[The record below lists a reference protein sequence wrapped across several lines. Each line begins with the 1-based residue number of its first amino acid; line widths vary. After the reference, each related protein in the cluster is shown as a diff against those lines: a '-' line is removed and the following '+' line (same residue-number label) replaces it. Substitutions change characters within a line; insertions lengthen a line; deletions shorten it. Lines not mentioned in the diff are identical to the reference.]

1 MADLASIQALLARL
15 GPGGADR
22 NPLPF
27 TEFAHLPPESCAEA
41 LRLERVL
48 TTLPRPFRP
57 GRLLQL
63 DCGTGYAC
71 FAFAARGYRCTGL
84 ESDPAML
91 AVAQAANDW
100 RASGIDFRTAKPT
113 PELLAGLEPYDV
125 ALWLDGAEA
134 ALQEPDAG
142 NLLAA
147 ILAKATT
154 LFIAARQPV
163 APPSEAIQMDCL
175 GPLPGAA
182 NQLLFRLQP
191 RRRADLQALMPAAL
205 AEMQSHMQATQPI
218 YAKENAHFISRVFPA
233 TLGSERAAL
242 KLVQAKS
249 EMARLLLYR
258 EHEFLH
264 ALPGPSFPKP
274 LGFGFDGS
282 RYLLILPWLD
292 GPNLA
297 QLLTAQQASQVG
309 TLKKPE
315 ALRAAI
321 SAAAAQLR
329 DAGIRH
335 RDLRPHNVMLTPN
348 GPMILDFGWAC
359 WADEIDCPAPPQ
371 LAVPDDDAAI
381 AALLAAIR

>member
-1 MADLASIQALLARL
+1 MADLASIQALLARR

-27 TEFAHLPPESCAEA
+27 ADFARLPPESCAEA

-57 GRLLQL
+57 GKLLQL

-84 ESDPAML
+84 ESDPAKL

-100 RASGIDFRTAKPT
+100 QACAIDFRAGTPT
-113 PELLAGLEPYDV
+113 PGLLAGLEPFDV

-134 ALQEPDAG
+134 ALQGPEAAR
-142 NLLAA
+142 LLAA

-154 LFIAARQPV
+154 LFIAAHQLV
-163 APPSEAIQMDCL
+163 VPPGEAVQVDCL
-175 GPLPGAA
+175 GPLPG
-182 NQLLFRLQP
+182 NVGQLLFRLQP
-191 RRRADLQALMPAAL
+191 RRRTDLNVLMPDAV
-205 AEMQSHMQATQPI
+205 AEIQTNMQATQPI

-233 TLGSERAAL
+233 TLGTERAAL

-274 LGFGFDGS
+274 LGFGFDES

-297 QLLTAQQASQVG
+297 QLLTAQQAGQVG
-309 TLKKPE
+309 TLKKPD
-315 ALRAAI
+315 ALRASI

-329 DAGIRH
+329 EAGIRH
-335 RDLRPHNVMLTPN
+335 RDLRPHNVMLTPT